1 MVLWAW
7 GVKARLGTPL
17 SSDWG
22 KMAREQGA
30 PVSQAFE
37 ALAPPLRNLDMARL
51 QLQAR
56 ESC

>member
-1 MVLWAW
+1 MVLWPW
-7 GVKARLGTPL
+7 QVKARLGTPL
-17 SSDWG
+17 SSDG
-22 KMAREQGA
+22 EKMAREQGV
-30 PVSQAFE
+30 PVFQAFE